1 VADFPTSV
9 NSGNPQKTLFCYNGI
24 VEVTGSIPVGSTKS
38 MKGLADNE
46 AKPFSV
52 AEAPRKN
59 GDGIRLTP
67 R

>member
-1 VADFPTSV
+1 
-9 NSGNPQKTLFCYNGI
+9 
-24 VEVTGSIPVGSTKS
+24 